1 MYSNNNQNSRFFDF
15 FKSQAK
21 KQIIILIVVSVFL
34 NTLFFCFTSFC
45 PDFIF
50 DKNLKSFVDYMS
62 STFLDNNDG

>member
-1 MYSNNNQNSRFFDF
+1 MYSNNNQNSRFFNF

-34 NTLFFCFTSFC
+34 NTFFFCFTNFC

-50 DKNLKSFVDYMS
+50 QKDLKSFVDYMS
-62 STFLDNNDG
+62 STFLDNDDA